1 MNTQSSLHQVRI
13 QQPEFDR
20 NTVVQ
25 QRGGISYYADA
36 VLKGPRLEIPLFA
49 GDDPIG
55 WLQQCAK
62 FFDMSGTPYEQ
73 WVNIATGHFFGRANV
88 WLKNICIPWQMIS
101 WQQFCQ
107 MIADRFTQANAN
119 EAVEMLKNLQQTS
132 SVQHYI
138 EKFEECV
145 QLVKRDHPYLQE
157 AFLMSC
163 FIGGLRPDIKHD
175 VSGQRPNGI

>member
-1 MNTQSSLHQVRI
+1 
-13 QQPEFDR
+13 
-20 NTVVQ
+20 
-25 QRGGISYYADA
+25 
-36 VLKGPRLEIPLFA
+36 
-49 GDDPIG
+49 
-55 WLQQCAK
+55 
-62 FFDMSGTPYEQ
+62 
-73 WVNIATGHFFGRANV
+73 
-88 WLKNICIPWQMIS
+88 MIS